1 MDTVIRAFAIYFFLL
16 VVFRIAGKR
25 ALVQITTFDFVL
37 LLIIGE
43 ATQQALI
50 GNDFSITTAWI
61 LIATLVGIDIAISL
75 LKERFKKLERLVDGV
90 PLVLV
95 SNGELLRDRME
106 KSRVDEGDILG
117 AARELQGLERLDQI
131 KYAVLER
138 SGTIT
143 IIPKESARSS

>member
-106 KSRVDEGDILG
+106 KSRVDEEDILG
-117 AARELQGLERLDQI
+117 AAREL
-131 KYAVLER
+131 
-138 SGTIT
+138 
-143 IIPKESARSS
+143 

>member
-1 MDTVIRAFAIYFFLL
+1 METVIRALAIYFFLL
-16 VVFRIAGKR
+16 LVFRVAGKR
-25 ALVQITTFDFVL
+25 SLTHVTTFDFVL

-61 LIATLVGIDIAISL
+61 LIATLVGTDILISV
-75 LKERFKKLERLVDGV
+75 LKQRSPRVDRWIDGV
-90 PLVLV
+90 PLVIV
-95 SNGELLRDRME
+95 DNGQLLHDRMD
-106 KSRVDEGDILG
+106 KSRVDEADILN
-117 AARELQGLERLDQI
+117 AARELQGIERLEQI

-143 IIPKESARSS
+143 IIPK

>member
-106 KSRVDEGDILG
+106 KSRVDEEDILG

>member
-106 KSRVDEGDILG
+106 KSRVDEEDILG

-143 IIPKESARSS
+143 IIPKEGARSS